1 MSRFGS
7 DLECS
12 SRVGGLTAC
21 VMCACSD
28 GFAGLS
34 NNKHVALTAASL
46 AAAGIHHQAGT
57 FLRTSRA
64 PLDVDRA
71 VRFIEQHGVNQ
82 VYVPTL
88 PHLCALT
95 HAKCVCRSLPVIL
108 SVEMAPSTLHICL
121 HSTCLP
127 RFAVGSHRVVAAFG
141 VCSLLCTCAE
151 GSMRGGSHPCDS
163 GQRLGNN

>member
-95 HAKCVCRSLPVIL
+95 HAKCVS
-108 SVEMAPSTLHICL
+108 
-121 HSTCLP
+121 
-127 RFAVGSHRVVAAFG
+127 VAASYIVGGDGSFHAAHLLAQHLLAKVRRG
-141 VCSLLCTCAE
+141 QPSSGRCVRCVFTVVHMRRGFDARWQPSL
-151 GSMRGGSHPCDS
+151 
-163 GQRLGNN
+163 